1 MKHMKESEFI
11 FQMCMWVR
19 GDVWGCV
26 RVLGSCILGMCENVY
41 VSKRSQHLCV
51 H

>member
-19 GDVWGCV
+19 GMCGDVSGCWGHV
-26 RVLGSCILGMCENVY
+26 YVGMCEDVY